1 LCALNLLGLVLRWF
15 LSHAGELRGR
25 LLKSLGL
32 AVRRALLHQEGSP
45 MPFRPDIGTMPADA
59 LRALAPSGTLRAGI
73 NMSNFLLVSSRTP
86 DGGPAGVSP
95 DMARAIADN
104 LGLAL
109 EYVTYPNPGVLA
121 DAATRD
127 EWDIALIG
135 AEPQRAEVIS
145 FTPAYTEIEAT
156 YLVPAGS
163 PLQAI
168 SDVDTAGTRIAVAER
183 TAYGLWL
190 DRNIRNA
197 ELVHAVGLDGSL
209 STFLDQKLDALA
221 GLRPRLIKDVQSL
234 PGARLLDGCF
244 MAVQQAVGVPRPKQA
259 ALEYLVRFVEAAR
272 TSGFVADLIRKHGVE
287 GLSVA

>member
-1 LCALNLLGLVLRWF
+1 
-15 LSHAGELRGR
+15 
-25 LLKSLGL
+25 
-32 AVRRALLHQEGSP
+32 
-45 MPFRPDIGTMPADA
+45 MTFRPDIGTMPADA

-73 NMSNFLLVSSRTP
+73 NLSNFLLVSSRTP

-95 DMARAIADN
+95 DMARAIADT

-121 DAATRD
+121 DAAARD

-163 PLQAI
+163 PLQVI
-168 SDVDTAGTRIAVAER
+168 GDVDTAGTRIAVAER

-190 DRNIRNA
+190 DRNIRKA
-197 ELVHAVGLDGSL
+197 ELVHAAGLDGSL

-221 GLRPRLIKDVQSL
+221 GLRPRLIMDVQAL
-234 PGARLLDGCF
+234 PGARLLDGRF

-259 ALEYLVRFVEAAR
+259 ALDYLVRFVTAAR
-272 TSGFVADLIRKHGVE
+272 ASGFVADLIKKHGVE